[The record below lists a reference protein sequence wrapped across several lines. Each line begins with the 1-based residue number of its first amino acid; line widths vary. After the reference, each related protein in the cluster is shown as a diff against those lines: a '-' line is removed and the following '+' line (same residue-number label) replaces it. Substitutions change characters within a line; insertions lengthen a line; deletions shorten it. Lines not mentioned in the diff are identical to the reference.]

1 VPLRCR
7 NVALTEENVD
17 AFVGYLATMDRMLA
31 NGDALA
37 PFVRHRLE
45 QRRAETARFLAAANG
60 ARVGKETP

>member
-17 AFVGYLATMDRMLA
+17 AFVGYLATIDRMLA

-37 PFVRHRLE
+37 PYVRHRLE
-45 QRRAETARFLAAANG
+45 QRRVEIARFLAANG
-60 ARVGKETP
+60 AQVDEGTS